1 MVSFWPTSTWSPSCT
16 MTLARFEIG
25 NAVSSLPSSG
35 VMTIFFVFSV
45 SSIRTRPAASE
56 IGATP
61 FGVRA
66 SKSSTTRGRP
76 CVMSS
81 PATPPVWKV
90 RIVSWVPGSP
100 MDWAAMM
107 PTASP
112 MSTSLPVASERP

>member
-1 MVSFWPTSTWSPSCT
+1 VS
-16 MTLARFEIG
+16 
-25 NAVSSLPSSG
+25 
-35 VMTIFFVFSV
+35 TIRRVLSV
-45 SSIRTRPAASE
+45 SSIWTRPLASA

-61 FGVRA
+61 LGVRA

-90 RIVSWVPGSP
+90 RMVSWVPGSP
-100 MDWAAMM
+100 MDCAAMM